1 MQSHSRIRFSPRT
14 ERKYL
19 DRVQHNTRQT
29 YPKDPKV
36 VIFVLSSHQQLVFQ
50 IINMDPRYTG
60 EILKHLEKQNELLT
74 EAKISMS
81 EELHQLKVE
90 EEMLMRK
97 FYEIMSAHGK
107 VKKNED
113 RGKVSDDGE
122 IGGSTALAIA
132 KTSKDEECR

>member
-1 MQSHSRIRFSPRT
+1 
-14 ERKYL
+14 
-19 DRVQHNTRQT
+19 
-29 YPKDPKV
+29 
-36 VIFVLSSHQQLVFQ
+36 
-50 IINMDPRYTG
+50 MDPRYTG

-107 VKKNED
+107 LKKNEGC
-113 RGKVSDDGE
+113 GKVSDDGE
-122 IGGSTALAIA
+122 IGRGPLM
-132 KTSKDEECR
+132 TSNSVFTLSNECVCSIE

>member
-1 MQSHSRIRFSPRT
+1 
-14 ERKYL
+14 
-19 DRVQHNTRQT
+19 
-29 YPKDPKV
+29 
-36 VIFVLSSHQQLVFQ
+36 
-50 IINMDPRYTG
+50 MDPRYTG

-122 IGGSTALAIA
+122 IGSSTALAIA

>member
-1 MQSHSRIRFSPRT
+1 
-14 ERKYL
+14 
-19 DRVQHNTRQT
+19 
-29 YPKDPKV
+29 
-36 VIFVLSSHQQLVFQ
+36 
-50 IINMDPRYTG
+50 MDPRYTG

-107 VKKNED
+107 LKKVQFFRNSVFLCFCLHML
-113 RGKVSDDGE
+113 RSSGIWTNYFK
-122 IGGSTALAIA
+122 
-132 KTSKDEECR
+132 

>member
-1 MQSHSRIRFSPRT
+1 
-14 ERKYL
+14 
-19 DRVQHNTRQT
+19 
-29 YPKDPKV
+29 
-36 VIFVLSSHQQLVFQ
+36 
-50 IINMDPRYTG
+50 MDPRYTG
-60 EILKHLEKQNELLT
+60 EILKHLEKQSELLK

-113 RGKVSDDGE
+113 PSKVSDDGE
-122 IGGSTALAIA
+122 IGNSTAIVT
-132 KTSKDEECR
+132 TSNNEECR

>member
-1 MQSHSRIRFSPRT
+1 
-14 ERKYL
+14 
-19 DRVQHNTRQT
+19 
-29 YPKDPKV
+29 
-36 VIFVLSSHQQLVFQ
+36 
-50 IINMDPRYTG
+50 MDPRYTG

-107 VKKNED
+107 VKKNEGC
-113 RGKVSDDGE
+113 GKVSDDGE
-122 IGGSTALAIA
+122 IGSSAALAG
-132 KTSKDEECR
+132 TTNDDEC